1 MVFLAPVWRVVASRI
16 WATTKLMAVSLRVT
30 AFSISTVPTA
40 ETFWDW
46 AMLKKEITRT
56 VMRETMART
65 VMMATPRFPRRPR
78 KWEVT
83 NRSLINF
90 GNFIGCEGF
99 PWIETGRLGG
109 AGLLQR

>member
-1 MVFLAPVWRVVASRI
+1 
-16 WATTKLMAVSLRVT
+16 
-30 AFSISTVPTA
+30 
-40 ETFWDW
+40 
-46 AMLKKEITRT
+46 
-56 VMRETMART
+56 

>member
-1 MVFLAPVWRVVASRI
+1 MPQSKAPAALTRPITGFTFGGAHEKGLRDCAVEVPVNIVHAPVPYA
-16 WATTKLMAVSLRVT
+16 
-30 AFSISTVPTA
+30 
-40 ETFWDW
+40 
-46 AMLKKEITRT
+46 
-56 VMRETMART
+56 

-83 NRSLINF
+83 KLSLINF

-109 AGLLQR
+109 AGLLRR